1 MKTSTLCFI
10 VEASTD
16 VRLVEGLADRFNLTI
31 IYRQTDQP
39 FISQPTASS
48 FKTITG
54 PASRLKFAQ
63 FVFNHL
69 RQPGQAFDYVI
80 VQSYSLAALA
90 ANLAA
95 GLTHIPTAMLVCSP
109 IEAYY
114 QCRKTHSLPGKPFR
128 QHELLGMRTIAIANT
143 IVGQQYFVLSQHLA
157 DVVTQYGIRKPITV
171 LPLYGVDTTLFKPAS
186 LSKSEL
192 KVRMGLP
199 TTGKLI
205 FFSSRI
211 APEKDSETLLQ
222 AFRQLLDEGQ
232 DLWLLHRSGGYQSF
246 LADAETYGVA
256 DRIIATDAVHPHR
269 DLPADYQACDL
280 CIQSSRQEGLGF
292 SPLEALA
299 CETPVIAS
307 AVGGLRETIDDS
319 TGWSYSV
326 GDVAKLADCI
336 REVIANPDVAH
347 QRAQAGRE
355 MVQQVYD
362 RTLIFDR
369 LSDIVN
375 ATDKRESLCL
385 SNTL

>member
-1 MKTSTLCFI
+1 MTRKNLCFI
-10 VEASTD
+10 VEATTD
-16 VRLVEGLADRFNLTI
+16 VRLVEGLVERFNLTI
-31 IYRQTDQP
+31 IYRQIDRP
-39 FISQPTASS
+39 FISQPTDSR
-48 FKTITG
+48 FQTITG

-63 FVFNHL
+63 FVFNQL
-69 RQPGQAFDYVI
+69 RQATQTFDYVI

-95 GLTHIPTAMLVCSP
+95 CLTHVPTAMLVCSP

-128 QHELLGMRTIAIANT
+128 QHELLGMRTIAIANA

-157 DVVTQYGIRKPITV
+157 NTATQYGIRKPTTF
-171 LPLYGVDTTLFKPAS
+171 LPLYGVDTTLFKPS
-186 LSKSEL
+186 TLSKTAL
-192 KVRMGLP
+192 KAQMGLP
-199 TTGKLI
+199 TAGKLI

-222 AFRQLLDEGQ
+222 ALRQLLDEGQ
-232 DLWLLHRSGGYQSF
+232 DLWLLHRSGGYKSF
-246 LADAETYGVA
+246 LADAETYGVG

-307 AVGGLRETIDDS
+307 AVGGLRETIDAS
-319 TGWSYSV
+319 TGWSYPV
-326 GDVAKLADCI
+326 GDVAKLSDCI
-336 REVIANPDVAH
+336 REVIANPEVAY
-347 QRAQAGRE
+347 QRAQTGRE

-369 LSDIVN
+369 FSDIVN
-375 ATDKRESLCL
+375 ATSKNKLLSF